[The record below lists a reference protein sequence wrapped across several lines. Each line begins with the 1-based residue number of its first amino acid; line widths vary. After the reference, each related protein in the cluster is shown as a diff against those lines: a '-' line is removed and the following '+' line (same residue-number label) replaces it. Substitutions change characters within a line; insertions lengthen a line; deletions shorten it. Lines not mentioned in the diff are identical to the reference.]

1 MLVTGN
7 QRILAHVNSNYLEVF
22 QRGCSA
28 MRSSELV
35 VIGGNDGAD
44 SVRLVSSRD
53 EMKENVG
60 CVVVEMR
67 ALTTQQR
74 IRWR

>member
-1 MLVTGN
+1 MNDDDCTAGQTLILVAGN
-7 QRILAHVNSNYLEVF
+7 RRFVEHVNSNYLGEVF

-35 VIGGNDGAD
+35 VIGENDGAD

-53 EMKENVG
+53 GGERECGV
-60 CVVVEMR
+60 
-67 ALTTQQR
+67 LLL
-74 IRWR
+74 